1 MGDGQIKRAAKWRD
15 STLNRRIRQQA
26 EASKAGA
33 GGLAAYLGVSVE
45 AVRQWGAGYSRPD
58 VDKLAAIA
66 DFFGVTVDYL
76 VGRVDVP
83 TADVRLAEAVKLCGF
98 APEDI
103 EYLTD
108 HAGSVGSAIV
118 RLAEAAKGW
127 RGKQDG

>member
-1 MGDGQIKRAAKWRD
+1 MSDGQIKRAAKWRD

-33 GGLAAYLGVSVE
+33 GGLATYLGVSVE

-66 DFFGVTVDYL
+66 DYFGLTVDYL

-98 APEDI
+98 TPEDI
-103 EYLTD
+103 EYITD
-108 HAGSVGSAIV
+108 HARNVGSAVI

-127 RGKQDG
+127 RGEE